1 LEEDEMETER
11 KASYRN
17 NNKIKTGAE
26 EDYDDE
32 NAADIEDG
40 DLIETDAR

>member
-1 LEEDEMETER
+1 METER
-11 KASYRN
+11 RGSYRN
-17 NNKIKTGAE
+17 TKIKTGGGGG
-26 EDYDDE
+26 DYDDE